1 MHSMREQFM
10 VGMRAVFIYLYGL
23 SFFVKGR
30 RQVTYGSST
39 VITYILLKQEGK
51 NHPLKIF
58 NVNFLFLTTVDYK

>member
-1 MHSMREQFM
+1 MHSMREQFK

-30 RQVTYGSST
+30 RQVTYGSFT

-51 NHPLKIF
+51 KSSAQNIQCQFSISHDGRL
-58 NVNFLFLTTVDYK
+58 